1 MNPSDYKLAIV
12 GDKDSVTAFK
22 ALGLTCVAAESAEEA
37 ARALRDLSAPEKRF
51 AIIYIT
57 EDLARL
63 IPEETAAYREITVPA
78 LILIPSKSGS
88 LGLGLELL
96 TQSAERA
103 AGVKLF

>member
-1 MNPSDYKLAIV
+1 MKPSDYKIAIL

-22 ALGLTCVAAESAEEA
+22 ALGLHCVAAENAQEAKRELRALSAAEE
-37 ARALRDLSAPEKRF
+37 KF

-57 EDLARL
+57 EQLAQD
-63 IPEETAAYREITVPA
+63 IPEEVAAYREIAVPA
-78 LILIPSKSGS
+78 LILIPSKAGS
-88 LGLGLELL
+88 LGLGSAAL